1 MAEKGYQ
8 VVIATA
14 NHLYFDF
21 AYCNHH
27 EEKGLNWGGYTD
39 EYRSFDWLP
48 AQHENVIGMSA
59 QLWAEVIRSFSQV
72 EWQLYPKIFG
82 LVERSWN
89 NRSCLAL
96 GDYNYLVYEV
106 HLPRLAAD
114 GHNFHIQQPGVKV
127 VDEMLLINKVMQGGD
142 VWYCFDD
149 GGWEKYEKPIE
160 VPSDVEIIKVKL
172 NYLGKESNTTWLWR

>member
-1 MAEKGYQ
+1 
-8 VVIATA
+8 
-14 NHLYFDF
+14 
-21 AYCNHH
+21 
-27 EEKGLNWGGYTD
+27 
-39 EYRSFDWLP
+39 
-48 AQHENVIGMSA
+48 MSA

-89 NRSCLAL
+89 NRSHLTL
-96 GDYNYLVYEV
+96 GDYNHLVYEV

-127 VDEMLLINKVMQGGD
+127 VDDMLLINKVMQGGD

-149 GGWEKYEKPIE
+149 GDWEKYEKPIE
-160 VPSDVEIIKVKL
+160 VPSDVEIIKAKL
-172 NYLGKESNTTWLWR
+172 NYLGRESNTTWLWR